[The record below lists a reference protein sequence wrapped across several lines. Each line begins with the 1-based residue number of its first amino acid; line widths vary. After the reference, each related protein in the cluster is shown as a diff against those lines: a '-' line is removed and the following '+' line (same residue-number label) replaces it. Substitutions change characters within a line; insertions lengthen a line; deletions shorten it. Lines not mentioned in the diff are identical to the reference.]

1 MRPLLLDDLHE
12 DHVELVGKQALRAI
26 GLLDRRASNDQ
37 IDDERFDAVALTRER
52 ERSGARVIEGGSIG
66 RTGDTIGAR
75 VIVGPSG
82 RGASRRGRGERREKR
97 REWAREEVMGHGA
110 SRVGVRGRGR

>member
-52 ERSGARVIEGGSIG
+52 ESGARVIKGGSIG

-82 RGASRRGRGERREKR
+82 RGASRRGRGERREMR
-97 REWAREEVMGHGA
+97 REWARERKWWAMA
-110 SRVGVRGRGR
+110 RRVWG